1 MNKDII
7 FRKIKS
13 WKFIILLF
21 LCAVFYIFCKI
32 DEAPPIGKMSGTE
45 EPDIGMH
52 EIAPGEVISQS
63 FAWTKDTL
71 AGISLMLAPEEGGIE
86 DPVSVSLFRG
96 DRLLKTWRVNKYGA
110 GNTWTK
116 FLLDKPQRNAQGT
129 YTITVTADKQMELAL
144 GLTSEDAG
152 AVSGWMINGAEN
164 EGQYLCWRGIER
176 DLSKSAVMIVGT
188 AVLLVLFAGV
198 LLLARRGVGQE
209 WMFLFIYAV
218 LGVYCLAALPESR
231 TPDEFSH
238 FGRSYEISQG
248 NLISEKN
255 VDGGFGIMQAG
266 GTLPG
271 NLEARDALFSGHT
284 TLYDILD
291 SREERLDYE
300 NPEFYGYAN
309 TALYAPTSYL
319 FQAIGIRAACC
330 FTDRVIAIL
339 YAGRIA
345 NWAAIGVLLFW
356 SIRRIPVGKTA
367 LAFLALLPMNI
378 QQYNSLSADGFAFAM
393 TAVFISF
400 VLSLRTHWQRRISRR
415 QAALLYVV
423 TVLLC
428 LCKIVYAPICLLLFL
443 LPWES
448 FGSRKRYAVHAVGLG
463 AASIISSLGWFLI
476 ASSYLIEFQPGV
488 KSGEQILHVL
498 SHPLQYL
505 ETLFCTL
512 NNNFSV
518 YLMGAAGQNLGAL
531 DIPLGELL
539 PLFCLTVLL
548 MACGYESE
556 KEVLERRSRCLMLAV
571 FGIVVLLT
579 FTSLYIQWTPYQSST
594 VRGVQGRYFLPA
606 MLLLILGAGRLR
618 RRMSIKNGC
627 LAMAAA
633 NACAFSAMLVYIV

>member
-1 MNKDII
+1 MDRTVI
-7 FRKIKS
+7 S
-13 WKFIILLF
+13 EKFKRWLFPVLLF

-32 DEAPPIGKMSGTE
+32 DEAPPTGKMSGTK

-63 FAWTKDTL
+63 FAWTEDTL

-86 DPVSVSLFRG
+86 DPIFVSLFRG
-96 DRLLKTWRVNKYGA
+96 DRLLKTWRVNKYRA

-152 AVSGWMINGAEN
+152 AASGWMINGAEN
-164 EGQYLCWRGIER
+164 EGQYLCWQGIER
-176 DLSKSAVMIVGT
+176 DLSKSAVMI
-188 AVLLVLFAGV
+188 AG
-198 LLLARRGVGQE
+198 
-209 WMFLFIYAV
+209 
-218 LGVYCLAALPESR
+218 AA
-231 TPDEFSH
+231 
-238 FGRSYEISQG
+238 
-248 NLISEKN
+248 
-255 VDGGFGIMQAG
+255 
-266 GTLPG
+266 
-271 NLEARDALFSGHT
+271 
-284 TLYDILD
+284 
-291 SREERLDYE
+291 
-300 NPEFYGYAN
+300 
-309 TALYAPTSYL
+309 
-319 FQAIGIRAACC
+319 
-330 FTDRVIAIL
+330 
-339 YAGRIA
+339 
-345 NWAAIGVLLFW
+345 
-356 SIRRIPVGKTA
+356 
-367 LAFLALLPMNI
+367 
-378 QQYNSLSADGFAFAM
+378 
-393 TAVFISF
+393 
-400 VLSLRTHWQRRISRR
+400 
-415 QAALLYVV
+415 
-423 TVLLC
+423 VLLC

-633 NACAFSAMLVYIV
+633 NACAFSAMMVYMV